1 MINPL
6 IPTCGYIVPDSNTL
20 YPEINPD
27 YDNTQ
32 PRYVTMSSMPSDV
45 ITQVLSESS
54 QRTETNSFFLSKW
67 SEYNKS
73 DANGLV
79 ISQEELANQKRY
91 KKLYKSFM
99 THKGEKVSN
108 MQKKAFEMLASALSV
123 FDFSDSFVEYS
134 EISNLIDFSLLFDN
148 GLELTV
154 GKYFD
159 VDEKDVVAYS
169 ISYNDELVISN
180 MIRLPR
186 LKTKF
191 NEVLAEIA

>member
-6 IPTCGYIVPDSNTL
+6 IPACGYFVPESNSL
-20 YPEINPD
+20 YPEVNPD
-27 YDNTQ
+27 YDNTL

-45 ITQVLSESS
+45 ITQVLSDAS
-54 QRTETNSFFLSKW
+54 QSTETASFFLSKW
-67 SEYNKS
+67 SEYNRS

-134 EISNLIDFSLLFDN
+134 EISNMIDFSLLFDN

-180 MIRLPR
+180 MIRLPS

-191 NEVLAEIA
+191 KEVLAEIA